1 MDPDSVSLNE
11 SALSDGK
18 KSSISDW
25 RSKLASKF
33 KNSGPGKDTYN
44 VADAS
49 SYDSFSPSGNSSYRR
64 MSDEAEP
71 ASHLGSGG
79 VGAPKTEPPRRR
91 TLNHSEPSAST
102 ANGGRKATGLNSH
115 RGARAAS
122 VMGELRPVRMDLITL

>member
-71 ASHLGSGG
+71 ASHLGPGG
-79 VGAPKTEPPRRR
+79 VGAP
-91 TLNHSEPSAST
+91 NHVQYTATYIYTHTASHH
-102 ANGGRKATGLNSH
+102 AAT
-115 RGARAAS
+115 
-122 VMGELRPVRMDLITL
+122 T